1 MKKLILGLLIIG
13 SGAWAEFEVKMN
25 IKGLYKDT
33 FEKLS
38 RDQQNYIYDNMD
50 KIQSITEATLKK
62 ETLNLK
68 KEKFISD
75 RNVVEMIVEKDGSVK
90 EITFLSKSS
99 ERRFDNITKKV
110 LEEAVKSYPKQNE
123 PTPIRMIMIY
133 ENGNAKPF
141 ISEKEKKEK
150 ERYSNMLQ
158 RGTTRFEHSMSQQVR
173 EFETSRDGFINANV
187 NPNSCAQISLLTE
200 TNQKVNVG
208 LAMMFIHTAIN
219 VEVPKGRY
227 KLLVQTRETC
237 NVNIQYP

>member
-1 MKKLILGLLIIG
+1 
-13 SGAWAEFEVKMN
+13 
-25 IKGLYKDT
+25 
-33 FEKLS
+33 
-38 RDQQNYIYDNMD
+38 MD

>member
-1 MKKLILGLLIIG
+1 LKKLILGLLIIG